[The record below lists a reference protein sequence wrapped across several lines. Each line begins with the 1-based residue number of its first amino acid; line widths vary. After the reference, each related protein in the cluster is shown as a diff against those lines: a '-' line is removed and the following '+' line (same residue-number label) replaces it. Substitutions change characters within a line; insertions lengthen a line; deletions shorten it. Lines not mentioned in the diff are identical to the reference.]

1 MESLPFIHLL
11 GSRLSFLTTV
21 TLTLRSPI
29 RSASGTSDGVKH
41 ERRNESKRRE
51 ADG

>member
-29 RSASGTSDGVKH
+29 SSPFSHHPASRGPEGKVM
-41 ERRNESKRRE
+41 RE
-51 ADG
+51 GRM